1 MNPLKRLE
9 TFGQAVWLDHYDHG
23 LLSGALERH
32 ISEDGLKGLT
42 SNPTILAQAL
52 TPLLGQAE
60 VRRRAREVS
69 SAKSLYETLAL
80 SELRAAADQFRALFE
95 RSQGWHGWVSL
106 EVDPRLAYDTRAT
119 VGEATRL
126 FNALE
131 RPNVFVKVPAT
142 HEGVAAIS
150 QLTEQGVNVNVT
162 LLFSV
167 PRYLE
172 VANAYMSGLERRAAK
187 GLSVE
192 GIRSVASFFL
202 SRIDS
207 LLDPELEGIAER
219 GGSRAGI
226 AQQLVGSVALASA
239 KLAYA
244 EYRELCAGPRWG
256 ALSGRGARPQWL
268 LWGSTGTKN
277 PAYDELK
284 YVEALIGPDTI
295 NTLPPQTLEAYRQRG
310 NPAARLEEAVERA
323 RIMFE
328 QLPQVGIDID
338 QRTLQLETEGVEKFE
353 KPFSELLQRLDDLL
367 AAA

>member
-1 MNPLKRLE
+1 
-9 TFGQAVWLDHYDHG
+9 
-23 LLSGALERH
+23 
-32 ISEDGLKGLT
+32 
-42 SNPTILAQAL
+42 
-52 TPLLGQAE
+52 
-60 VRRRAREVS
+60 
-69 SAKSLYETLAL
+69 
-80 SELRAAADQFRALFE
+80 LFE

-106 EVDPRLAYDTRAT
+106 EVDPRLAHDTRAT

-126 FNALE
+126 FNELA

-162 LLFSV
+162 LLFGI
-167 PRYLE
+167 PRYRE

-187 GLSVE
+187 GLSLE

-207 LLDPELEGIAER
+207 LVDPRLQDIAGH

-226 AQQLVGSVALASA
+226 AQQLVGCVALASA

-256 ALSGRGARPQWL
+256 ALSARGARPQWL

-277 PAYDELK
+277 PDYDELM

-295 NTLPPQTLEAYRQRG
+295 NTLPPQTLEAYRKHG
-310 NPAARLEEAVERA
+310 NPAARLEEAVERS
-323 RIMFE
+323 RIIFE

-338 QRTLQLETEGVEKFE
+338 QIASELETEGVEKFE
-353 KPFSELLQRLDDLL
+353 KPFDELLHRLEDLL